1 MIYHTVYFWLKPDL
15 PAAERQAFLEGLRM
29 LVLSPNVYSCRVG
42 APLSPSR
49 DDADATF
56 DFQLSIEFPGRDDYD
71 NYRSAEDRVHTMFL
85 LENQERWARIRVF
98 DAVSAQ
104 G

>member
-1 MIYHTVYFWLKPDL
+1 MIHHTVYFWLKPGL
-15 PAAERQAFLEGLRM
+15 PESERHAFLEALRM
-29 LVLSPNVYSCRVG
+29 LVLSPNAYSCRVG
-42 APLSPSR
+42 TPLQPAR

-56 DFQLSIEFPGRDDYD
+56 DFQLAIEFPTAEDYAA
-71 NYRSAEDRVHTMFL
+71 YQSAEDRVHTMFV
-85 LENQERWARIRVF
+85 LENRDRWARIRVC